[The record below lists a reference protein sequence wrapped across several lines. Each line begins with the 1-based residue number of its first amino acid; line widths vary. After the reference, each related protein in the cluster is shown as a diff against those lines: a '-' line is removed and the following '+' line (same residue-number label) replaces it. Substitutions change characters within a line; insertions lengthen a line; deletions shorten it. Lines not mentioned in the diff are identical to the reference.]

1 VTREQLHALV
11 DSLPTAAIDEAAQ
24 ALREVAESEELS
36 AEEIALL
43 DEGLAEARSGQG
55 RPAEDVLADL
65 KL

>member
-1 VTREQLHALV
+1 MTREQLHALV
-11 DSLPTAAIDEAAQ
+11 DSLPTAAIDEAGQ

-36 AEEIALL
+36 ADEIASL

-55 RPAEDVLADL
+55 RPAEDVLAEL